1 MGKCTCTLNMLHKYN
16 EKLHWCWYVS
26 VHSTCY
32 TNVMLPLIT
41 YGEYLL
47 ISPRLA
53 LAENINYNIMS
64 AVIEANVP

>member
-1 MGKCTCTLNMLHKYN
+1 
-16 EKLHWCWYVS
+16 
-26 VHSTCY
+26 
-32 TNVMLPLIT
+32 MLPLIT